1 MSDEE
6 LSVGSPEDPLN
17 ESETTDNNLN
27 SSSTNNISTAALR
40 ILRKRKNSEE
50 ENSSNTDTEKPLD
63 FTNKKSS
70 SNSEIQSSPLSQS
83 VHNSYFLPYKNLE
96 MNETSTAGSPTSPN
110 SKFFEQA
117 QNHVKMIQDA
127 NSVNAGGKSVKKRG
141 VAGFSIDDILSH
153 KTAALKE
160 QKSQKEE
167 QQPIVRPWDISSA
180 ATGYFIL
187 LPIHLLAT
195 ESSDIRHF
203 KTYLFFGQ
211 YF

>member
-17 ESETTDNNLN
+17 ESETHTDNNLN
-27 SSSTNNISTAALR
+27 SSSTANNISTAALR

-70 SNSEIQSSPLSQS
+70 LGNSDNIQSSPLSQS
-83 VHNSYFLPYKNLE
+83 VHTNSYFLPYKNLE
-96 MNETSTAGSPTSPN
+96 MNETSTAGSPTSPSN
-110 SKFFEQA
+110 LKFFEQA
-117 QNHVKMIQDA
+117 SQNHVKMIQDA

-187 LPIHLLAT
+187 LP
-195 ESSDIRHF
+195 
-203 KTYLFFGQ
+203 YL
-211 YF
+211 

>member
-70 SNSEIQSSPLSQS
+70 SLNHSEIQSSPLSQS
-83 VHNSYFLPYKNLE
+83 VHNSYFLPYKKLE
-96 MNETSTAGSPTSPN
+96 MSEGSTSPS
-110 SKFFEQA
+110 SKSFEHA
-117 QNHVKMIQDA
+117 SSNHVKNQVQNMQALLQDA
-127 NSVNAGGKSVKKRG
+127 NSANAKSVKKRG

-187 LPIHLLAT
+187 LPISYLLC
-195 ESSDIRHF
+195 S
-203 KTYLFFGQ
+203 
-211 YF
+211 

>member
-70 SNSEIQSSPLSQS
+70 SNHSDIQSSPLSQS

-127 NSVNAGGKSVKKRG
+127 NSVNPGGKSVKKRG

-187 LPIHLLAT
+187 LPI
-195 ESSDIRHF
+195 S
-203 KTYLFFGQ
+203 YLI
-211 YF
+211 

>member
-6 LSVGSPEDPLN
+6 LSVGSPEPLEDLN

-70 SNSEIQSSPLSQS
+70 SLNSEIPSSPLSQS

-110 SKFFEQA
+110 SKFFEKA
-117 QNHVKMIQDA
+117 QNHVKMIQDLQDA

-187 LPIHLLAT
+187 LSNFI
-195 ESSDIRHF
+195 
-203 KTYLFFGQ
+203 Y
-211 YF
+211 

>member
-6 LSVGSPEDPLN
+6 LSVGSPEPLEDLN

-70 SNSEIQSSPLSQS
+70 SNSEIPSSPLSQS

-110 SKFFEQA
+110 SKFFEKA
-117 QNHVKMIQDA
+117 QNHVKMIQDLQDA

-187 LPIHLLAT
+187 LPTFI
-195 ESSDIRHF
+195 
-203 KTYLFFGQ
+203 Y
-211 YF
+211 

>member
-70 SNSEIQSSPLSQS
+70 SLNHSEIQSSPLSQS

-187 LPIHLLAT
+187 LPNFI
-195 ESSDIRHF
+195 
-203 KTYLFFGQ
+203 
-211 YF
+211 